1 LTVTIVNGNVAQDEF
16 IIIGTDGF
24 WEHYRGKEDVNYGPD
39 SNLYQNAVDSVHAHL
54 ELGNQMGA
62 SLRGTQANM
71 ARYANRAVA
80 CFDIKGHFWYCDLIC
95 MQLLE
100 NLDAADGDSWGAL
113 IMWVQ

>member
-24 WEHYRGKEDVNYGPD
+24 WVHYRGKEDVNYGPD

-95 MQLLE
+95 RQLLE
-100 NLDAADGDSWGAL
+100 NLDAADGDSMAAV